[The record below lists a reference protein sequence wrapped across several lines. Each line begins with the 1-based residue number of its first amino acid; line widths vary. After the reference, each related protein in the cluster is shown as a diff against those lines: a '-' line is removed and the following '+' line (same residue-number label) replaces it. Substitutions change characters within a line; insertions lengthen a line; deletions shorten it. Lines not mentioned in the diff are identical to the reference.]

1 MKKFL
6 ASILMSVLLIF
17 VVMQF
22 ANAEEPKLLDEE
34 PKIKRESP
42 EVTPYEEGRLY
53 WMQMPVVCG
62 TTKTVKDYIDEHK
75 FILVYVGVGKQGGKD
90 TGEPVYLISE
100 YVTQDMKQ
108 SLSVTTTLT
117 LTESCIMLRGFDL
130 QFRKSPLTKG
140 TSILELQTWNLT
152 LKNRQ

>member
-62 TTKTVKDYIDEHK
+62 STKTVKAYIEKHK
-75 FILVYVGVGKQGGKD
+75 FVMVYVGLGKQGGKVD
-90 TGEPVYLISE
+90 GQPVYLISE
-100 YVTQDMKQ
+100 YVTEDMTQ
-108 SLSVTTTLT
+108 SLSVRTTMT
-117 LTESCIMLRGFDL
+117 LTESCIMFRGFDL
-130 QFRKSPLTKG
+130 QFRNSPINKG
-140 TSILELQTWNLT
+140 ASVINPELQI
-152 LKNRQ
+152 

>member
-75 FILVYVGVGKQGGKD
+75 FILVYVGVGKQCGKD

-140 TSILELQTWNLT
+140 TSILELQT
-152 LKNRQ
+152 